1 MPEDKGKEISVSYVI
16 DADHL
21 TWMEDRLVDEL
32 NTFMEAR
39 LPTGAIVDR
48 SGKNILIGFTT
59 NEINKLQ
66 DKTYLKKFLHKFE
79 LEEKF
84 HIIATTDEEFKI
96 QKRKGI
102 DFREL

>member
-1 MPEDKGKEISVSYVI
+1 MPEEKGKEISVSYVI

-32 NTFMEAR
+32 NTFITTH
-39 LPTGAIVDR
+39 LPAGAVVDR
-48 SGKNILIGFTT
+48 SGKNILIGFTAS
-59 NEINKLQ
+59 ELNKRQ
-66 DKTYLKKFLHKFE
+66 VKTYLKKFIHKFE

-84 HIIATTDEEFKI
+84 HIIAITGDEFKI

-102 DFREL
+102 NLREL